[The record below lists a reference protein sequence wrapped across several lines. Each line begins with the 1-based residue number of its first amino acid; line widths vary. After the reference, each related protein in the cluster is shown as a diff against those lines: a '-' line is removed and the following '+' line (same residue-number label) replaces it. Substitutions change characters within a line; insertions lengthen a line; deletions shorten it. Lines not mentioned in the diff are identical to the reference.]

1 MIDDFDEVAPK
12 PTFGNGK
19 AGNKTGDESEQAE

>member
-12 PTFGNGK
+12 PTFGK